1 MRLFLFDID
10 GTLISAR
17 GLGRAAL
24 KTALERVFG
33 TAGAI
38 DGYDLRGKTDPRIL
52 HDVLGAAG
60 VPRATI
66 ETRVAEC
73 FQVYVRELEAR
84 LGDGSGV
91 RVMPGI
97 AELVTALSAR
107 RDAVVGL
114 LTGNIEPGARLKLR
128 PTGLLP
134 RFRVG
139 AFGSDDMDRRRLPL
153 IARERARRLTGHDFD
168 FERVTIIGDTPHDV
182 DCARAC
188 GAVAVAVATGQYP
201 AAELAACAPD
211 LLFPSFADVDRALAA
226 LTNGEAP

>member
-38 DGYDLRGKTDPRIL
+38 DEYDLRGKTDPRIL

-60 VPRATI
+60 VSRATI

-139 AFGSDDMDRRRLPL
+139 ALDRKSVVLGKECRSRWSPY
-153 IARERARRLTGHDFD
+153 H
-168 FERVTIIGDTPHDV
+168 
-182 DCARAC
+182 
-188 GAVAVAVATGQYP
+188 
-201 AAELAACAPD
+201 
-211 LLFPSFADVDRALAA
+211 
-226 LTNGEAP
+226 